1 MESEGV
7 LYGLPSSLKIEY
19 PFVKHIPI
27 AFVMS
32 ISHVSG
38 CAMICRKKT
47 TRHHQK
53 KNRFGLWFV
62 LSSKERET
70 VGYKCRV
77 APGMAITGN
86 GANDTPV
93 QSQVER
99 DKTVATNEGSR

>member
-1 MESEGV
+1 MESEG
-7 LYGLPSSLKIEY
+7 LIYGLPSSLKIEY

-47 TRHHQK
+47 TRHHRK